1 MNKVATVTW
10 VSIGVLAAIIVI
22 AMLLMRG
29 GQ

>member
-10 VSIGVLAAIIVI
+10 MSIGILAAIVVV
-22 AMLLMRG
+22 AMILMRG